1 MAARV
6 AGQDLVIAP
15 GEQEVARITNPEA
28 THLGAK
34 IALNGPEGWK
44 VDYDGVHQILPRM
57 RFLFV
62 CRAQPKPDGTV
73 GLSVALLRDY
83 EPNSARLAR

>member
-1 MAARV
+1 MSV
-6 AGQDLVIAP
+6 AGQDPVIEP
-15 GEQEVARITNPEA
+15 CGQEVARITNPEA

-62 CRAQPKPDGTV
+62 CRAVPKANGET
-73 GLSVALLRDY
+73 GLSVALLRDC
-83 EPNSARLAR
+83 EPNSARLLKE